1 MSSPQDTDF
10 LIQALPLLLHDHDC
24 LVIPELGGFVAHPV
38 PARFDE
44 DKGEWVPPGRNVVFN
59 PKLTVRD
66 GLLEQEI
73 RRATGCST
81 DAATAL
87 IDRES
92 NALKEHLDAG
102 GTREVPGLGRM
113 YRMESGQFG
122 FAPEP
127 RLGERYA
134 PPGLG
139 RIPWADRLAAAAEQK
154 PDHLA
159 PPVPVADSEQEAAP
173 EGVTPWTR
181 TLVRIAAV
189 LMLPLVVAGSLWWG
203 QTEGTQFDLAIFDR
217 ATPSEYL
224 PRIEGEDIRFPE
236 IGSESSLVFLNPGA
250 PDITPAPA
258 DEAMMPLPTPS
269 PLSSGCRLHVIA
281 GTFSAM
287 NRAAGLARRFES
299 LGYATSILAGPSG
312 SHRVSTGCFDSSSEA
327 EAFRRGLQSHHGI
340 DQAWI
345 LQL

>member
-159 PPVPVADSEQEAAP
+159 PPLPVADSEQEAAS
-173 EGVTPWTR
+173 EGVIPWTR

-189 LMLPLVVAGSLWWG
+189 LMLPLVVAGSLWV
-203 QTEGTQFDLAIFDR
+203 GTNRRDPIR
-217 ATPSEYL
+217 PGHIR
-224 PRIEGEDIRFPE
+224 PR
-236 IGSESSLVFLNPGA
+236 
-250 PDITPAPA
+250 
-258 DEAMMPLPTPS
+258 
-269 PLSSGCRLHVIA
+269 H
-281 GTFSAM
+281 
-287 NRAAGLARRFES
+287 
-299 LGYATSILAGPSG
+299 SI
-312 SHRVSTGCFDSSSEA
+312 
-327 EAFRRGLQSHHGI
+327 
-340 DQAWI
+340 
-345 LQL
+345 